1 MNIEK
6 IIDYALP
13 CMLAEKELKE
23 AHQFMLQNKHRDA
36 LGSGIK
42 AIDHIHNILK
52 TNLNHEHIKSP
63 SNTKCS

>member
-1 MNIEK
+1 MSIEK

-36 LGSGIK
+36 LESGIK
-42 AIDHIHNILK
+42 AIDHIHNMLDAIENKLE
-52 TNLNHEHIKSP
+52 L
-63 SNTKCS
+63 

>member
-23 AHQFMLQNKHRDA
+23 AHQFMLQNKYLSA
-36 LGSGIK
+36 MENGVK
-42 AIDHIHNILK
+42 AIDYIHHMLDDIENRLK
-52 TNLNHEHIKSP
+52 P
-63 SNTKCS
+63 